1 MGDRKETIRSKAQSE
16 TTVRGHAMEKGD
28 VYRFAALIAIF
39 AVVIVSVVLMWPMLK
54 DLFSEGGVSRL
65 VEHVRSAGAAGVVIL
80 LGLQLFQVIVAFI
93 PGEVVQIAAGL
104 VYGPWLGALI
114 MVVGALMSSALVY
127 QMVHKLG
134 APFVQKM
141 APQKYLDKITR
152 FEDSNK
158 FEVIVFLL
166 FFIPGLPKDAFTY
179 LLPLT
184 RIKMRPFLILTTV
197 ARTPAIVASTVAA
210 SGFADGNITLSV
222 VIMVVVG
229 GIAVVGIIFQ
239 NRIIDFVS
247 GRVKGGRGT
256 PSGS

>member
-1 MGDRKETIRSKAQSE
+1 MGDCKKTVREKAQSE
-16 TTVRGHAMEKGD
+16 TTVRGRTMEKGD
-28 VYRFAALIAIF
+28 VYRFIALIAIF
-39 AVVIVSVVLMWPMLK
+39 AAAVVAVVLMWPTLK
-54 DLFSEGGVSRL
+54 DLFSEGGVNRL
-65 VEHVRSAGAAGVVIL
+65 VEHVRGAGAAGVVIL

-104 VYGPWLGALI
+104 MYGPWLGALI

-127 QMVHKLG
+127 QLVHKLG

-141 APQKYLDKITR
+141 APQKYLEKISK
-152 FEDSNK
+152 FEESNK
-158 FEVIVFLL
+158 FEVVVFLL
-166 FFIPGLPKDAFTY
+166 FLIPGLPKDAFTY

-184 RIKMRPFLILTTV
+184 RIRMRPFLVLTTI

-210 SGFADGNITLSV
+210 SGFADGNIALSV

-247 GRVKGGRGT
+247 SRVKGEREAS
-256 PSGS
+256 SGS